1 MYDNIG
7 SKIKGLAKVT
17 FYVEAVAAIIGGIA
31 LMVED
36 EDLAAMGLLLM
47 IVGPLV
53 AWVSTWLIY
62 GFGELI
68 DKACDIAQNTSVSTT
83 KPTTYSNTDFEKISK
98 F

>member
-7 SKIKGLAKVT
+7 SKIKGLAKIT
-17 FYVEAVAAIIGGIA
+17 FYVEAIAAVIGGIS
-31 LMVED
+31 LMAED
-36 EDLAAMGLLLM
+36 EELAAMGFLLM

-68 DKACDIAQNTSVSTT
+68 DKTCDIAQNTSASTT
-83 KPTTYSNTDFEKISK
+83 KSAAHSPADFEKISK
-98 F
+98 Y